1 MAVTQL
7 VRVSITVAD
16 LAGAAAFYRD
26 ALGLEVRPQTAWTDA
41 GWLQVLGLDRATKAR
56 SVDVAVGR
64 QIVELVAFDP
74 PGRPYPSERAANDQ
88 WFEHLALVTRD
99 IANMAERLSGPS
111 GVITEGGPVALPPN
125 TGRVSAFKFRDPEGH
140 PLELIDF
147 PQGVGAPAWQSGPAM
162 GILGYDHT
170 AIAVTDLERTLSFYV
185 GLLGFRIDGRSLN
198 RGPEQDRLDG
208 LTGCEI
214 DVVALAPAE
223 VATPHV
229 ELLHY
234 RKPRGRVAA
243 ERLRANDV
251 ASARQV
257 HAVDDLD
264 SLAARLRAEGVGFVS
279 DSIATLA
286 DGRRAVS
293 VADPDAH
300 MLVLIDAPAE
310 PPAQALLAI
319 S

>member
-7 VRVSITVAD
+7 LRLSITVAD
-16 LAGAAAFYRD
+16 LAGATAFYRD
-26 ALGLEVRPQTAWTDA
+26 ALGLEAGEQSTWTDA
-41 GWLQVLGLDRATKAR
+41 GWLRVLGLDGATKAR
-56 SVDVAVGR
+56 SVDVAVGG

-74 PGRPYPSERAANDQ
+74 PGRPYPPERAANDQ

-111 GVITEGGPVALPPN
+111 GVITEGAPVALPPN
-125 TGRVSAFKFRDPEGH
+125 TGRVAAFKFRDPEGH

-147 PQGVGAPAWQSGPAM
+147 PQGVGAPAWQGGPAT

-170 AIAVTDLERTLSFYV
+170 AIAVTDLERSLSFYV
-185 GLLGFRIDGRSLN
+185 GLLGFRVGGRTLN

-214 DVVALAPAE
+214 DVVALAPAD

-234 RKPRGRVAA
+234 RKPRGRAA
-243 ERLRANDV
+243 TERFKANDV

-264 SLAARLRAEGVGFVS
+264 PLIARLRAEGTGFVS
-279 DSIATLA
+279 DRVVTLA
-286 DGRRAVS
+286 HGRRAVS
-293 VADPDAH
+293 VADPDGH
-300 MLVLIDAPAE
+300 TLVLIDAPAKRV
-310 PPAQALLAI
+310 P
-319 S
+319 

>member
-1 MAVTQL
+1 
-7 VRVSITVAD
+7 VSITVAD
-16 LAGAAAFYRD
+16 LGRITAFYRD
-26 ALGLEVRPQTAWTDA
+26 ALGLEVGPETAWTDA
-41 GWLQVLGLDRATKAR
+41 GWLHVLGLDGATKAR
-56 SVDVAVGR
+56 SVDVAVGA

-74 PGRPYPSERAANDQ
+74 PGRPYPPERAANDQ
-88 WFEHLALVTRD
+88 WFEHLALATRD
-99 IANMAERLSGPS
+99 IANVAERLRGPS

-147 PQGVGAPAWQSGPAM
+147 PQGVGAPDWQSGPAT

-170 AIAVTDLERTLSFYV
+170 AIAVTDLATSLSFYV
-185 GLLGFRIDGRSLN
+185 GLLGFRIGGRSLN
-198 RGPEQDRLDG
+198 HGPEQDRLDG
-208 LTGCEI
+208 LTGCEV

-223 VATPHV
+223 VPTPHV

-243 ERLRANDV
+243 ERFRAEDV

-264 SLAARLRAEGVGFVS
+264 ALAARLRGEGIGFVS
-279 DSIATLA
+279 DRVVTLA

-293 VADPDAH
+293 VADPDGH
-300 MLVLIDAPAE
+300 MLVLIDATPKG
-310 PPAQALLAI
+310 
-319 S
+319 